1 MIAVLTEAG
10 HVYVEWPFHGEFNE
24 RIKQHHDSFN
34 EGPDTRLSEGVLNC
48 ATWEIN
54 RDFLELPALPDSLL
68 VLNPLAAANAD
79 REEELRIIKIAA
91 GENFVVALTNQG
103 HVLKMDI
110 DSSES
115 LDEIRRN
122 FRNGWKKW
130 IYVRHFGTH
139 PHLYIPDN
147 FHALLAPRIQ

>member
-10 HVYVEWPFHGEFNE
+10 HVFVEWPFHGEFNE
-24 RIKQHHDSFN
+24 RIEQHHNSFN
-34 EGPDTRLSEGVLNC
+34 EGPGVRLSEGVLDC

-68 VLNPLAAANAD
+68 VLDPSAAANTD

-103 HVLKMDI
+103 HVLKLDI

-115 LDEIRRN
+115 LDEIRKN
-122 FRNGWKKW
+122 FRNGSKKW
-130 IYVRHFGTH
+130 IYVSHCGTY
-139 PHLYIPDN
+139 PHICISDN
-147 FHALLAPRIQ
+147 VHAY